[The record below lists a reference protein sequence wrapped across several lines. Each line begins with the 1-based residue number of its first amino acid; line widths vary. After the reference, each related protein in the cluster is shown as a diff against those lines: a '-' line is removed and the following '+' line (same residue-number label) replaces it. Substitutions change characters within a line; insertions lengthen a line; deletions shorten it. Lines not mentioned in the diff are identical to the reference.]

1 MSVFIVTIDDDMAII
16 LITIMR
22 MLNATISGQATP
34 FDKSQLS
41 LLPDIILSHGSL
53 SLNSLKARY
62 IRASYKPRWDKML
75 SYYEV
80 THWIHVAEDRSA
92 PCHICITVATLH
104 VIKSRSQ
111 G

>member
-34 FDKSQLS
+34 FDKSKLS

-62 IRASYKPRWDKML
+62 IRASYKPGGQDIEL
-75 SYYEV
+75 
-80 THWIHVAEDRSA
+80 
-92 PCHICITVATLH
+92 L
-104 VIKSRSQ
+104 
-111 G
+111 